1 MNENQ
6 KRHYR
11 ARMIVAQLF
20 REILNQDDTRARL
33 MENLGVETMP
43 GIIPALANTL
53 AANIRDAANR
63 HFEAGEEY
71 VVVPVCLR
79 APGVDSLMLSVLTIS
94 THKAKTFWQLNM
106 NELHNNV
113 EMAQLVE
120 ALDSTRKWDISELDV
135 QQEGFEDLAAT
146 V

>member
-1 MNENQ
+1 MNESQ

-20 REILNQDDTRARL
+20 REILNQNGERARL
-33 MENLGVETMP
+33 MESLGVETMP
-43 GIIPALANTL
+43 VIIPALANTL

-63 HFEAGEEY
+63 HFEAGEQY
-71 VVVPVCLR
+71 VIVPVCLR
-79 APGVDSLMLSVLTIS
+79 APGAHSLMLSVLTIS
-94 THKAKTFWQLNM
+94 THKANTFWQMDM
-106 NELHNNV
+106 NELHENV

-120 ALDSTRKWDISELDV
+120 ALDSTRKWDISELDM
-135 QQEGFEDLAAT
+135 QLQELEDLAAT